1 MNPIQKTATEFNF
14 EKGDLKITKKS
25 QHDNDDND
33 DNDDDERVSINNS
46 PMSQLS

>member
-33 DNDDDERVSINNS
+33 DDERVSINNS